1 MCVCVQVVLDVL
13 ELTRSGDCEG
23 PHGMLQTVKGLI
35 LLLIMRSPGSYK
47 VVTLVENGEET
58 VKAVEVEMASAM
70 GIMISESWSF

>member
-1 MCVCVQVVLDVL
+1 
-13 ELTRSGDCEG
+13 
-23 PHGMLQTVKGLI
+23 MLQTVKGLI